1 MVNRG
6 FKTSYTPKDFI
17 KDIEMANYVLSA
29 IDHSG
34 PGITEDASSDWMLGL
49 QGFSQVS
56 YFGHYTVRCIIFKD
70 PAEITIQKILSDNA
84 SKYYLSNRFMVN
96 SSYGYSD
103 FSRMFLGIND
113 IKLTTGDGV
122 DGLTNTFA
130 AALWALDI
138 TL

>member
-1 MVNRG
+1 
-6 FKTSYTPKDFI
+6 
-17 KDIEMANYVLSA
+17 
-29 IDHSG
+29 
-34 PGITEDASSDWMLGL
+34 
-49 QGFSQVS
+49 
-56 YFGHYTVRCIIFKD
+56 
-70 PAEITIQKILSDNA
+70 
-84 SKYYLSNRFMVN
+84 MVN